1 MKADAGALRPAM
13 ADGALR
19 LEPLAEAHRAGL
31 ADACAAD
38 TTIWDIY
45 PSDWSPAGFD
55 ANFDAVLEAAH
66 RIAFAILDKGMV
78 VGMSSYLNPS
88 AVHGSTEIGGTYLA
102 PDARGT
108 GINARFKRL
117 MLERAAEAGF
127 HRIEF
132 RVDTRNTRSMAAVE
146 KLGATREGV
155 LRRHMVTWTGHV
167 RDTALYALFIDGF
180 DEPV

>member
-1 MKADAGALRPAM
+1 MTADVDALRPAM

-31 ADACAAD
+31 AAACAAD

-45 PSDWSPAGFD
+45 PNDWSPAGFD
-55 ANFDAVLEAAH
+55 ANFEAVLAMPN
-66 RIAFAILDKGMV
+66 RIVFAILHDGHV

-88 AVHGSTEIGGTYLA
+88 AVHGSAEIGGTYLA

-108 GINARFKRL
+108 GINARFKQL
-117 MLERAAEAGF
+117 MLARAAACGF

-146 KLGATREGV
+146 KLGAVREGI

-167 RDTALYALFIDGF
+167 RDTALYALFIDNIDG
-180 DEPV
+180 PA

>member
-1 MKADAGALRPAM
+1 M

-19 LEPLAEAHRAGL
+19 LEPLVEAHRAGL
-31 ADACAAD
+31 AAACAAD
-38 TTIWDIY
+38 TAIWEIY

-55 ANFDAVLEAAH
+55 ANFDAVLAADH
-66 RIAFAILDKGMV
+66 RLAFAILHEGRV

-102 PDARGT
+102 PQTRGT

-117 MLERAAEAGF
+117 MLDRAAACGF
-127 HRIEF
+127 RRIEF

-146 KLGATREGV
+146 KLGATREGI

-167 RDTALYALFIDGF
+167 RDTALYALFIDGI
-180 DEPV
+180 DGAA

>member
-1 MKADAGALRPAM
+1 MRADVEALRVGM
-13 ADGALR
+13 TDGALR

-31 ADACAAD
+31 AAACAAD
-38 TTIWDIY
+38 TAIWDIY
-45 PSDWSPAGFD
+45 PSDWSPVGFD
-55 ANFDAVLEAAH
+55 LNFNDVLAATN
-66 RIAFAILDKGMV
+66 RIPFAILSEGRV

-102 PDARGT
+102 PQARGT

-117 MLERAAEAGF
+117 MLNRATAAGF

-146 KLGATREGV
+146 KLGATREGI

-167 RDTALYALFIDGF
+167 RDTALYALFIDEA
-180 DEPV
+180 DEPA

>member
-1 MKADAGALRPAM
+1 VNALRPVM
-13 ADGALR
+13 ADGTLR
-19 LEPLAEAHRAGL
+19 LEPLAEAHRTGL
-31 ADACAAD
+31 AAACAAD
-38 TTIWDIY
+38 VAIWNIY

-55 ANFDAVLEAAH
+55 ANFGAALATAN
-66 RIAFAILDKGMV
+66 RIPFAILSEGIV

-117 MLERAAEAGF
+117 MLDRAAACGF

-132 RVDTRNTRSMAAVE
+132 RVDTRNTHSMAAVE
-146 KLGATREGV
+146 KLGAVREGI

-167 RDTALYALFIDGF
+167 RDTALYALFIDGI
-180 DEPV
+180 DERA

>member
-1 MKADAGALRPAM
+1 MDALRPVM
-13 ADGALR
+13 ADGTLR

-31 ADACAAD
+31 AAACAAD
-38 TTIWDIY
+38 VAIWDIY

-55 ANFDAVLEAAH
+55 ANFDAVLATAN
-66 RIAFAILDKGMV
+66 RIPFAILSEGVV

-117 MLERAAEAGF
+117 MLDRAAACGF

-132 RVDTRNTRSMAAVE
+132 RVDTRNTHSMAAVE
-146 KLGATREGV
+146 KLGAVREGI

-167 RDTALYALFIDGF
+167 RDTALYALFIDGI
-180 DEPV
+180 DERG

>member
-1 MKADAGALRPAM
+1 MVALRSGM

-19 LEPLAEAHRAGL
+19 LEPLAEMHRAGL
-31 ADACAAD
+31 AAACAAD
-38 TTIWDIY
+38 ATIWDIY

-55 ANFDAVLEAAH
+55 ANFDAVLAADH
-66 RIAFAILDKGMV
+66 RIAFAILHEGRV

-88 AVHGSTEIGGTYLA
+88 AAHGSTEIGGTYLA
-102 PDARGT
+102 PETRGT

-117 MLERAAEAGF
+117 MLTRAAACGF

-146 KLGATREGV
+146 KLGAVREGI

-167 RDTALYALFIDGF
+167 RDTALYALFIDDTEGAA
-180 DEPV
+180 